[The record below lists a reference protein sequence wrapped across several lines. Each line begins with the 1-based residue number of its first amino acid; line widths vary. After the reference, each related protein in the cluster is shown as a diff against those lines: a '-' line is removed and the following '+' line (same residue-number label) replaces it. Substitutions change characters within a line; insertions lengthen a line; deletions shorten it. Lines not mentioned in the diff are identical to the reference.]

1 MGSPRFIIGAQGSGS
16 LSEAISEALPAADPD
31 ELEIRDMSGTWHVEY
46 TG

>member
-1 MGSPRFIIGAQGSGS
+1 VGSPRFIIGAQGSGS
-16 LSEAISEALPAADPD
+16 LSEALPAADPD